1 MRDVRLE
8 PLPERPSLVSID
20 DFCSVPE
27 PLAGFGEF
35 VDSLPDIYAGT
46 VFKKLV
52 ASIVAA
58 RRANRPVVFAMGA
71 HVLKVGLAPLI
82 IDLMRRGV
90 ITDVVLNSAGA
101 IHDFELAT
109 VGRTSEDVATQLP
122 AGKFG
127 FARETGEALARA
139 AKRGAHPPEG
149 ESLGFGRALGNELL
163 DAKKLQYLPRLREHQ
178 GIIFLKFLCI
188 LLRHNQVE
196 NLLYHLAY
204 RHRLNDDDE
213 KQCND

>member
-1 MRDVRLE
+1 MNGSDPHPFPAMRDVRLE
-8 PLPERPSLVSID
+8 PLAERPSLVSID

-27 PLAGFGEF
+27 PLAGFGDF

-109 VGRTSEDVATQLP
+109 VGRTSEDVVMRRTRSEA
-122 AGKFG
+122 
-127 FARETGEALARA
+127 ARGVILANIFIARN
-139 AKRGAHPPEG
+139 
-149 ESLGFGRALGNELL
+149 GRYYFSMRRLL
-163 DAKKLQYLPRLREHQ
+163 NYCRYV
-178 GIIFLKFLCI
+178 C
-188 LLRHNQVE
+188 
-196 NLLYHLAY
+196 
-204 RHRLNDDDE
+204 
-213 KQCND
+213 